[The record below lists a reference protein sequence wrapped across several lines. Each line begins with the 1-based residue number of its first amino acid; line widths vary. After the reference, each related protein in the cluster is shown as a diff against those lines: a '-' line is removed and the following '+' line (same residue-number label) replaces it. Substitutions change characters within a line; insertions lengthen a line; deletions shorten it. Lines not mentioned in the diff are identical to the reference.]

1 LAVFQGIASGARV
14 GSVEVRDAACSSG
27 YRCEAKARNA
37 GKEIVDVPAGRFEAF
52 KIVVEQQ
59 WSPFSVVSTLGSAG
73 ADMTGGRMV
82 TAWYSPQVKR
92 VVKYSSRLVAGAI
105 PPMDATFDLELVS
118 YQVK

>member
-1 LAVFQGIASGARV
+1 
-14 GSVEVRDAACSSG
+14 VRDAACSSG
-27 YRCEAKARNA
+27 YRCDAKARNA

-52 KIVVEQQ
+52 KIIVEQQ

-73 ADMTGGRMV
+73 ADMTGGRTL

-105 PPMDATFDLELVS
+105 PPMDANFDLELVS
-118 YQVK
+118 YQLK